1 MGEWSVRCFVAG
13 VRGFTLMELLV
24 VLLIIGVLSTVAIRT
39 IDATR
44 DRALFDQTAEEMK
57 ELAQAV
63 VGNPELLTD
72 GRRVD
77 FGFYGDVGRLPV
89 DLRELVESSD
99 PNWNGPYIRRALG
112 GDSVGYLHDAWG
124 DPYIYDMIGGVIS
137 SAGNGKYPMTTPI
150 VENLDHLRGNT
161 ISGSVVDSDLN
172 PPGDASVAVDLYIR
186 PGEDKYTSVDRGG
199 KYQFTEVP
207 IGIHRIKAYSTTT
220 LDSVVRWVTV
230 APRTDVVLD
239 FRMTRPLRNFLR
251 LVGQARIPVQA
262 PDSNGFEFDVINENV
277 ADVTVDSVTI
287 LVIDPDSGYFRNL
300 LVGPDVRRGFPLVP
314 GDTGFGEGRPA
325 PLYDTDGN
333 PVTVEANRGQMVTF
347 TFLDFYYDYFGAM
360 DICKVHEKKF
370 ILRFNDGSEI
380 TVQP

>member
-1 MGEWSVRCFVAG
+1 VRRSAVVG
-13 VRGFTLMELLV
+13 RGFTLMELLV

-57 ELAQAV
+57 ELAEAV
-63 VGNPELLTD
+63 VGDPGLLTD

-77 FGFYGDVGRLPV
+77 FGFYGDVGRMPV

-124 DPYIYDMIGGVIS
+124 DPYVFDAINGVIS
-137 SAGNGKYPMTTPI
+137 SAGNRKYPMTTPI

-207 IGIHRIKAYSTTT
+207 IGTHRIKAYSTTT

-251 LVGQARIPVQA
+251 MVGQARIPPG
-262 PDSNGFEFDVINENV
+262 PDSAGFEFDVINENV
-277 ADVTVDSVTI
+277 ADVTVDSVTM
-287 LVIDPDSGYFRNL
+287 LVVDPYNMFFRGL
-300 LVGPDVRRGFPLVP
+300 TLGGEYGQDYPVDP
-314 GDTGFGEGRPA
+314 GVAGFGEDMPA
-325 PLYDTDGN
+325 PMYDKNGN
-333 PVTVEANRGQMVTF
+333 PLTVRANREQIVSIG
-347 TFLDFYYDYFGAM
+347 FYYFHEDTWGAM
-360 DICKVHEKKF
+360 DTVRFVPDSFRFIFKF
-370 ILRFNDGSEI
+370 SDGSEI

>member
-1 MGEWSVRCFVAG
+1 MRRSAVVG
-13 VRGFTLMELLV
+13 RGFTLMELLV

-57 ELAQAV
+57 ELAEAV
-63 VGNPELLTD
+63 VGDPKLLTD

-77 FGFYGDVGRLPV
+77 FGFYGDVGRMPV

-124 DPYIYDMIGGVIS
+124 DPYVFDAINGVIS
-137 SAGNGKYPMTTPI
+137 SAGNRKYPMTTPI

-207 IGIHRIKAYSTTT
+207 IGTHRIKAYSTTT

-251 LVGQARIPVQA
+251 MVGQARIP
-262 PDSNGFEFDVINENV
+262 PGTDSAGFEFDVINENV
-277 ADVTVDSVTI
+277 ADVTVDSVTM
-287 LVIDPDSGYFRNL
+287 LVVDPYNMFFRGL
-300 LVGPDVRRGFPLVP
+300 TLGGEYGQDYPVDP
-314 GDTGFGEGRPA
+314 GVAGFGEDMPA
-325 PLYDTDGN
+325 PVYYIDGN
-333 PVTVEANRGQMVTF
+333 PLTVKANREQMVSIGF
-347 TFLDFYYDYFGAM
+347 CYFHEDTWGAM
-360 DICKVHEKKF
+360 DTVRFVPDSFRFIFKF
-370 ILRFNDGSEI
+370 SDGSEI

>member
-1 MGEWSVRCFVAG
+1 MRCSMTSG
-13 VRGFTLMELLV
+13 RGFTLMELLV

-57 ELAQAV
+57 ELAEAV

-77 FGFYGDVGRLPV
+77 FGFYGDVGRMPN

-99 PNWNGPYIRRALG
+99 PNWRGPYIRRGLA

-124 DPYIYDMIGGVIS
+124 DPYTYDMIGGVIS
-137 SAGNGKYPMTTPI
+137 STGNGKYPMTTPI
-150 VENLDHLRGNT
+150 IENTAHLRGNT
-161 ISGSVVDSDLN
+161 VSGSVVDSDLN

-186 PGEDKYTSVDRGG
+186 PGEHKYTSVDRGG
-199 KYQFTEVP
+199 KYEFTEVP
-207 IGIHRIKAYSTTT
+207 IGTHRIKAYSMTT

-251 LVGQARIPVQA
+251 MVGRPRLIPLD
-262 PDSNGFEFDVINENV
+262 PDSSNGFEFDVVNV
-277 ADVTVDSVTI
+277 NIADVTVDSVTI
-287 LVIDPDSGYFRNL
+287 LVIDPDTAYFRDM
-300 LVGPDVRRGFPLVP
+300 LVGSKEMRGFPVP
-314 GDTGFGEGRPA
+314 LGDSGFGENDTA
-325 PLYDTDGN
+325 PLYYLDDGS
-333 PVTVEANRGQMVTF
+333 PVTIEANMGRTVPF
-347 TFLDFYYDYFGAM
+347 AFLKFYYDHFGAGE
-360 DICKVHEKKF
+360 IYRVHDKKF

-380 TVQP
+380 TVEP

>member
-1 MGEWSVRCFVAG
+1 MSCPMDGG
-13 VRGFTLMELLV
+13 RGFTLMELLV

-77 FGFYGDVGRLPV
+77 FGFYGDVGRMPV

-99 PNWNGPYIRRALG
+99 PNWRGPYIRRGLA
-112 GDSVGYLHDAWG
+112 GDSVGYLYDAWG
-124 DPYIYDMIGGVIS
+124 DMYVFDNLNGVITS
-137 SAGNGKYPMTTPI
+137 PGNGKYPMTTPI
-150 VENLDHLRGNT
+150 VENVAHLRQNT

-186 PGEDKYTSVDRGG
+186 PGENKYASVDRGG
-199 KYQFTEVP
+199 KYEFAEVP
-207 IGIHRIKAYSTTT
+207 IGTHRIKAYSTTT

-230 APRTDVVLD
+230 APRTDPVVD
-239 FRMTRPLRNFLR
+239 FRLTRPLGNFLR
-251 LVGQARIPVQA
+251 LVNKVRIPLEPA
-262 PDSNGFEFDVINENV
+262 DSSGFEFDVINVNV

-287 LVIDPDSGYFRNL
+287 LLIDPDSAFYRNL
-300 LVGPDVRRGFPLVP
+300 TVGGGVRRGFPLVQLV
-314 GDTGFGEGRPA
+314 DTGFGENRPA
-325 PLYDTDGN
+325 PVYDLDGN
-333 PVTVEANRGQMVTF
+333 PLTIEPNGAQTVTF
-347 TFLDFYYDYFGAM
+347 GFLDFHDDWWGATPP
-360 DICKVHEKKF
+360 INIHGKKF
-370 ILRFNDGSEI
+370 IFKFSDGSEI
-380 TVQP
+380 TVEP